1 MTMRHGPA
9 GTDHDFR
16 GDFMA
21 KGLKARGARRHSLH
35 PLVPALAIALGCM
48 VGAVVPASAQEA
60 QREFAVQ
67 SQPLGAALNQLALS
81 AEREIIVAPELV
93 RGLTAPAV
101 SGRHS
106 LGEALDLMLAGTG
119 LTYRESD
126 GRVIIVADETAPQ
139 AAASPAVSGARTAV
153 GGPSGDAV
161 SLDTVRVSASRIDRP
176 DFVSPTPIL
185 PISAEELNLDM
196 RTNIGAALNDLPQ
209 FRATSSPQTTGSNTG
224 AGNAPVDLRG
234 LGISRTLVL
243 LDGRRVSG
251 DNDLNTVPSVLVKY
265 VDVVTGGASA
275 AWGSGAVGGVVNI
288 TLDHDFEGVKF
299 GAQAGRSTYSDG
311 DEKRFEG
318 AWGTRFA
325 GDRGHLLVG
334 GEFLDNDGIV
344 PRSARPRAGRW
355 STLRIDGQP
364 TLMPDVGFADAAI
377 GGLIVGARDASGN
390 AVSGFSLTGQ
400 AFNPD
405 GSLRPFDYGTVVGA
419 LMSGGEGPS
428 NDDYSPLSAPQK
440 RYSTLASVRYD
451 LTDTV
456 RMSADVRHS
465 RMYNHYIW
473 FGDHNRGNLS
483 IGLDNAFLPGTVRD
497 EMIAAGA
504 STLTLG
510 RFNNDI
516 NYPRIDFERRTTQ
529 ATLAFDGYAGD
540 WRWSTYYSHGEAE
553 QNFDTPGF
561 VLRQEW
567 ANAIDSVI
575 DPVTGAPVCRVTLA
589 DPSVACVPI
598 NVFGEGA
605 PSQAA
610 ADYVT
615 GTPSQRSTSKL
626 DTFGASLRG
635 EPFQMPAGAAS
646 VAVGVEAR
654 RESIDQRVGALDAA
668 KAFRSFSFNPMQGSF
683 TVKELFGE
691 VLLPIAKDRG
701 LLHDFGVNAAARV
714 SDYSTTGAIWSWK
727 LGATNEFFPG
737 FRGRIARSRDIRSAN
752 LSELFTTSTTG
763 WSYVLDP
770 VTGQTVYAL
779 SNGGGNPALVPETAD
794 TLTVGLTWSPQSVEG
809 LDLSV
814 DYFDI
819 QIQDVITTVGLQDIL
834 NRCAAGNPAMCA
846 RVERDAGG
854 NITRIVS
861 TYTNLSEYK
870 TDGVDIELAYKRP
883 TTLFGVG
890 GTLTTRTLASWI
902 NSLTTDDGINNIEY
916 VGSQGYAFGLGV
928 PRWRAVSSLTFNSD
942 RFSANVRA
950 RYISSGQ
957 YDRNQAIVNG
967 AIGSYVYYDLGASTR
982 LGEGGQ
988 LELYGAI
995 NNVTNKQ
1002 APIGSTFSPYYDVM
1016 GRYYTAGVRLKF

>member
-1 MTMRHGPA
+1 MT
-9 GTDHDFR
+9 R
-16 GDFMA
+16 GFA
-21 KGLKARGARRHSLH
+21 ARPTYRHSRH
-35 PLVPALAIALGCM
+35 PLVPALAIALGLAIA
-48 VGAVVPASAQEA
+48 GTTPALAQSPSQEFSL
-60 QREFAVQ
+60 QR
-67 SQPLGAALNQLALS
+67 QPLGAALNQLAL
-81 AEREIIVAPELV
+81 AADRQIMVAPELV
-93 RGLTAPAV
+93 RGLTAPPL

-106 LGEALDLMLAGTG
+106 LDEALSILLAGTG
-119 LTYRESD
+119 LSHRESD
-126 GRVIIVADETAPQ
+126 GGVIIISTPAAPPQ
-139 AAASPAVSGARTAV
+139 AQTQTPDASPVAQSTAARS
-153 GGPSGDAV
+153 SGDATD
-161 SLDTVRVSASRIDRP
+161 LGAVRVSASRIDRP

-251 DNDLNTVPSVLVKY
+251 DNDLNTIPSLLVKY

-288 TLDHDFEGVKF
+288 TLDHAFEGLKF
-299 GAQAGRSTYSDG
+299 GAQAGRSIYSDG
-311 DEKRFEG
+311 DERRFEG
-318 AWGTRFA
+318 AWGTGFA
-325 GDRGHLLVG
+325 DGRGHVLVG
-334 GEFLDNDGIV
+334 GEFLENDGIV
-344 PRSARPRAGRW
+344 PRSSRPRAGRW
-355 STLRIDGQP
+355 STLSLNGTP
-364 TLMPDVGFADAAI
+364 TLVPDVGFADAAI
-377 GGLIVGARDASGN
+377 GGLVVGARGPTGN
-390 AVSGFSLTGQ
+390 AISGFPLVGQ

-405 GSLRPFDYGTVVGA
+405 GSLRDFDYGTVVGA
-419 LMSGGEGPS
+419 LMTGGEGPS

-451 LTDTV
+451 ITDDV
-456 RMSADVRHS
+456 RMTADVRHS

-483 IGLDNAFLPGTVRD
+483 IGVDNAFMPEAVR
-497 EMIAAGA
+497 EQMRAAGA

-516 NYPRIDFERRTTQ
+516 NYPQIDFERKTTQ
-529 ATLAFDGYAGD
+529 ATLAFDGYLGDD
-540 WRWSTYYSHGEAE
+540 WRWSAYYSRGEAE

-561 VLRQEW
+561 VLAREW

-575 DPVTGAPVCRVTLA
+575 DPATGAPVCRVTLA
-589 DPSVACVPI
+589 DPSVQCAPI

-610 ADYVT
+610 IDYVT
-615 GTPSQRSTSKL
+615 GTPSQRSKVRL

-646 VAVGVEAR
+646 LAVGVEAR

-691 VLLPIAKDRG
+691 VLLPIVKDRPG
-701 LLHDFGVNAAARV
+701 LRDLGVNAAARV

-727 LGATNEFFPG
+727 LGVTNEFFPG
-737 FRGRIARSRDIRSAN
+737 FRGRMARSRDIRSAN
-752 LSELFTTSTTG
+752 LSELYTTSTTG

-770 VTGQTVYAL
+770 VTQQTVYAL
-779 SNGGGNPALVPETAD
+779 SNGGGNPDLVPETAD
-794 TLTVGLTWSPQSVEG
+794 TLTVGLTWSPESVEG

-819 QIQDVITTVGLQDIL
+819 QIEDVITTVGLQDIL
-834 NRCAAGNPAMCA
+834 SRCAAGNPAMCA

-854 NITRIVS
+854 NISRIVS
-861 TYTNLSEYK
+861 TFTNLSEYK
-870 TDGVDIELAYKRP
+870 TDGVDVEVAYKRP
-883 TTLFGVG
+883 VSLFGIG
-890 GTLTTRTLASWI
+890 GTLRTRTLASWVH
-902 NSLTTDDGINNIEY
+902 SLTTDDGIKNIEY
-916 VGSQGYAFGLGV
+916 VESQGYAFGLGV
-928 PRWRAVSSLTFNSD
+928 PKWRGVASVAFDSD
-942 RFSANVRA
+942 RFSTNVRA
-950 RYISSGQ
+950 RYISAGQ

-967 AIGSYVYYDLGASTR
+967 AIGSFVYYDLGASAR
-982 LGEGGQ
+982 FGADGQ
-988 LELYGAI
+988 FELYGAI

-1002 APIGSTFSPYYDVM
+1002 APIASTFSPYYDVM

>member
-1 MTMRHGPA
+1 M
-9 GTDHDFR
+9 
-16 GDFMA
+16 
-21 KGLKARGARRHSLH
+21 ARGLNAHGMRRHSRH
-35 PLVPALAIALGCM
+35 PLVPALAIALGL
-48 VGAVVPASAQEA
+48 GSSLLGSTAAWAQA
-60 QREFAVQ
+60 GPDAAYSID
-67 SQPLGAALNQLALS
+67 SQPLGAALNQLAL
-81 AEREIIVAPELV
+81 AADRQIMVPPDLV
-93 RGLTAPAV
+93 RGLTAPALT
-101 SGRHS
+101 GRHG
-106 LGEALDLMLAGTG
+106 LEEALAILLAGTG
-119 LTYRESD
+119 LQHRENADGVILVYRED
-126 GRVIIVADETAPQ
+126 APTQAPPAAPGPQ
-139 AAASPAVSGARTAV
+139 AAATAEGAIN
-153 GGPSGDAV
+153 
-161 SLDTVRVSASRIDRP
+161 LDVVRVSGSRIDRP

-196 RTNIGAALNDLPQ
+196 RTNVGAALNDLPQ

-251 DNDLNTVPSVLVKY
+251 DNDLNTIPSVLVKY

-299 GAQAGRSTYSDG
+299 GAQAGRSTYSDA
-311 DEKRFEG
+311 DEQRFEG
-318 AWGTRFA
+318 AWGMRFA
-325 GDRGHLLVG
+325 DDRGHLLVG

-344 PRSARPRAGRW
+344 PRSSRPRAGRW
-355 STLRIDGQP
+355 STLSIDGTP
-364 TLMPDVGFADAAI
+364 TLMPDVGFADAGI
-377 GGLIVGARDASGN
+377 GGLIVGARDANGD
-390 AVSGFSLTGQ
+390 AVSGFALNGQ

-405 GSLRPFDYGTVVGA
+405 GSLRDFQFGTRVGA

-440 RYSTLASVRYD
+440 RYSTLASLRYD
-451 LTDTV
+451 LTDDV
-456 RMSADVRHS
+456 RMTADVRHS
-465 RMYNHYIW
+465 RMFNNYIW
-473 FGDHNRGNLS
+473 FGDHNRGNLA
-483 IGLDNAFLPGTVRD
+483 IGLDNAFLPEAVRA
-497 EMIAAGA
+497 EMLEAGA
-504 STLTLG
+504 TTLMLG

-516 NYPRIDFERRTTQ
+516 NYPQIDFERRTTQ
-529 ATLAFDGYAGD
+529 ATLAFDGYFGD
-540 WRWSTYYSHGEAE
+540 GWRWSAYYSHGEAA

-561 VLRQEW
+561 ILRDAW

-575 DPVTGAPVCRVTLA
+575 DPATGSPVCRVTLA
-589 DPSVACVPI
+589 DPSAACVPI

-610 ADYVT
+610 IDYVT
-615 GTPSQRSTSKL
+615 GTPSQRSTVKL

-654 RESIDQRVGALDAA
+654 RESIDQRVGELDAA

-691 VLLPIAKDRG
+691 VLLPIAKDRPVFNDLG
-701 LLHDFGVNAAARV
+701 INAAARV

-737 FRGRIARSRDIRSAN
+737 FRGRVARSRDIRSAN

-770 VTGQTVYAL
+770 ATGETVYAL
-779 SNGGGNPALVPETAD
+779 SNGGGNADLVPETAD
-794 TLTVGLTWSPQSVEG
+794 TLTAGITWSPRSVEG

-819 QIQDVITTVGLQDIL
+819 RIQDVITTVGLQDIL

-846 RVERDAGG
+846 RVERDTAG

-870 TDGVDIELAYKRP
+870 TDGIDLEVAYKRP
-883 TTLFGVG
+883 VTLFGTG
-890 GTLTTRTLASWI
+890 GTLTTRTLASWV
-902 NSLTTDDGINNIEY
+902 NSLTTDDGINNMEY

-928 PRWRAVSSLTFNSD
+928 PRWRAVSSLAFNSD

-950 RYISSGQ
+950 RYISAGQ

-982 LGEGGQ
+982 FGEGGQ
-988 LELYGAI
+988 FEVYGAI

-1002 APIGSTFSPYYDVM
+1002 APVGSTFSPYYDVM
-1016 GRYYTAGVRLKF
+1016 GRYYTAGLRLNF

>member
-1 MTMRHGPA
+1 
-9 GTDHDFR
+9 
-16 GDFMA
+16 MA
-21 KGLKARGARRHSLH
+21 SNTRDIRRHVRH
-35 PLVPALAIALGCM
+35 PLVPALAIALGLA
-48 VGAVVPASAQEA
+48 GSFGPA
-60 QREFAVQ
+60 AVQ
-67 SQPLGAALNQLALS
+67 AQDTPQRYSIEAQPLGAALTQLALTADRQIMVS
-81 AEREIIVAPELV
+81 PELV
-93 RGLTAPAV
+93 EGRTAPALT
-101 SGRHS
+101 GAYG
-106 LGEALDLMLAGTG
+106 LDEALGRLLEGTG
-119 LTYRESD
+119 LRYRQNAD
-126 GRVIIVADETAPQ
+126 GVILVYRDTAPGVAPSPAAAPRETVQ
-139 AAASPAVSGARTAV
+139 AAGATN
-153 GGPSGDAV
+153 
-161 SLDTVRVSASRIDRP
+161 LDVVRVSGSRIDRP

-196 RTNIGAALNDLPQ
+196 RTNVGAALNDLPQ

-251 DNDLNTVPSVLVKY
+251 DNDLNTIPSVLVKY

-288 TLDHDFEGVKF
+288 TLDHDFEGLKL

-311 DEKRFEG
+311 DERRFEG

-325 GDRGHLLVG
+325 DDRGHLLVG

-344 PRSARPRAGRW
+344 PRTARPRAGRW
-355 STLRIDGQP
+355 STLSIDGQP

-377 GGLIVGARDASGN
+377 GGLIVGARDAGGN
-390 AVSGFSLTGQ
+390 AISGFALNGK

-405 GSLRPFDYGTVVGA
+405 GSLRDFAFGTRVGA

-428 NDDYSPLSAPQK
+428 NDNFSPLSAPQK
-440 RYSTLASVRYD
+440 RYSTMASVRYD
-451 LTDTV
+451 LGDDV
-456 RMSADVRHS
+456 RMTADVRHS
-465 RMYNHYIW
+465 RMFNHYIW

-483 IGLDNAFLPGTVRD
+483 IGLDNAFLPDAVRA
-497 EMIAAGA
+497 EMLAAGA

-510 RFNNDI
+510 RFNSDI
-516 NYPRIDFERRTTQ
+516 NYPQIDFERRTTQ
-529 ATLAFDGYAGD
+529 ATLAFDGYVGET
-540 WRWSTYYSHGEAE
+540 WRWSAYYSRGEAE

-575 DPVTGAPVCRVTLA
+575 DPATGNPVCRVTLA
-589 DPSVACVPI
+589 DPSVACVPL

-615 GTPSQRSTSKL
+615 GTPSQRSRVRL

-635 EPFQMPAGAAS
+635 EPFALPAGPAS
-646 VAVGVEAR
+646 VAMGVEAR
-654 RESIDQRVGALDAA
+654 REAIDQRVGALDAA

-691 VLLPIAKDRG
+691 VLLPIAKDRPVFND
-701 LLHDFGVNAAARV
+701 LGVTAAARV

-727 LGATNEFFPG
+727 VGATNEFVPG
-737 FRGRIARSRDIRSAN
+737 LRGRVARSRDIRSAN
-752 LSELFTTSTTG
+752 LSELYTTSTTG

-770 VTGQTVYAL
+770 VTQQTVYAL
-779 SNGGGNPALVPETAD
+779 SNGGGNPDLVPETAD
-794 TLTVGLTWSPQSVEG
+794 TLTAGITWSPQAVEG

-819 QIQDVITTVGLQDIL
+819 RIKDVITTIGLQDIL
-834 NRCAAGNPAMCA
+834 SRCAAGNPAMCA

-861 TYTNLSEYK
+861 TFTNLSEYK
-870 TDGVDIELAYKRP
+870 TDGVDLEVAYKRP
-883 TTLFGVG
+883 VTLFGTG
-890 GTLTTRTLASWI
+890 GTLSARTLASWI
-902 NSLTTDDGINNIEY
+902 NSLTTDDGIKNIEY

-928 PRWRAVSSLTFNSD
+928 PRWRAVSSLAFNSD
-942 RFSANVRA
+942 RVSANVRA
-950 RYISSGQ
+950 RYIASGQ

-967 AIGSYVYYDLGASTR
+967 AIGSYVYYDLGASAR
-982 LGEGGQ
+982 FGEGGQ
-988 LELYGAI
+988 FELYGAI

-1002 APIGSTFSPYYDVM
+1002 APIASTFSPYYDVM
-1016 GRYYTAGVRLKF
+1016 GRYYTAGLRLKF